1 MAIVRAEN
9 ILAWHPTV
17 DKEADLLKILGTL
30 SGSRLEDVAEQL
42 IAFFRPP
49 EWWEEAF
56 DAQCLAQGDLG
67 ALQDAATRDAVKA
80 CIRTLLTRAQRE
92 ARQQVIRTIERRRA
106 TVLAG
111 AGSPEEHRIA
121 MHLYADLLHALR
133 QHDGAPPDT
142 PEGR

>member
-1 MAIVRAEN
+1 MLSSGRSKREMN
-9 ILAWHPTV
+9 TLSWHPTM

-56 DAQCLAQGDLG
+56 DAYCVAQQGALG

-92 ARQQVIRTIERRRA
+92 ER
-106 TVLAG
+106 
-111 AGSPEEHRIA
+111 
-121 MHLYADLLHALR
+121 
-133 QHDGAPPDT
+133 
-142 PEGR
+142 